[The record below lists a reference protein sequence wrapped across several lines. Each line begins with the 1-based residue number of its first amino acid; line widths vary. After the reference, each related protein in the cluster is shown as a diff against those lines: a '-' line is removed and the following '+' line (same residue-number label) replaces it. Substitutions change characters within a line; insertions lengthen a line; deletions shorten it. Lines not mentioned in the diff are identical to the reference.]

1 MSEQTL
7 TASTV
12 RTITVPPMANG
23 QEHTLK
29 MSLGKESVKEHQM
42 GGTRNTKSGPQLITR
57 NGGNTSMVVDPI
69 QPLNNAL

>member
-12 RTITVPPMANG
+12 RTISVPPAGNG

-29 MSLGKESVKEHQM
+29 MSLGKESVKEHHTSA
-42 GGTRNTKSGPQLITR
+42 TRNTKSGPQLITR
-57 NGGNTSMVVDPI
+57 NGGNTSMVVDPV
-69 QPLNNAL
+69 QP